1 MKKKINILF
10 VMPQMAIGGSE
21 NLIYSLARNLDRKKF
36 NPAIAWFYGEKIYD
50 QFKKLEIPLYHIPKL
65 KRFDILTMKK
75 LGDILKKDDIDIVNA
90 HHFMPMFYAFYGSK
104 IKHGVKLVYTEHSKW
119 EIEQVSFKWKIIGH
133 YLMKKL
139 DAVVGVSKLV
149 TDSLQ
154 SKFKITPAKIH
165 TIKNGIEIDKFTK
178 NKNRFL
184 KDELNI
190 SNDTTVIGIVA
201 NFREVKNHIFLLK
214 AFNEL
219 LLEDNK
225 VKLLLIGKGFKG
237 DSENTEGEI
246 RKFIYEKKIDNK
258 VLLLGHRSDIPALLN
273 IIDIFCLTSKKEGL
287 PLSIL
292 EAMAAG
298 IPLVGTDVEGIRDL
312 IVHNKNGFLVEA
324 DDTEGLKEVLYI
336 LLKNESLRNE
346 FARESKLLATSTY
359 SLGHCIDEYQ
369 NLFTSIVKA

>member
-1 MKKKINILF
+1 
-10 VMPQMAIGGSE
+10 MAIGGSE

-36 NPAIAWFYGEKIYD
+36 NPEIAWFYGEKIYD

-119 EIEQVSFKWKIIGH
+119 EIEQVSFKWKIIGY

-154 SKFKITPAKIH
+154 NKFKITPAKIH

-178 NKNRFL
+178 NKNKFL
-184 KDELNI
+184 KDKLNI
-190 SNDTTVIGIVA
+190 ADDTTVIGIIA
-201 NFREVKNHIFLLK
+201 NFRKIKNHIFLLK

-219 LLEDNK
+219 LQKDNK
-225 VKLLLIGKGFKG
+225 VKLLLIGKGFKN
-237 DSENTEGEI
+237 DPENTEGEI
-246 RKFIYEKKIDNK
+246 RKFIYEKKIDKK
-258 VLLLGHRSDIPALLN
+258 VLLLGHRSDIPALLS

-298 IPLVGTDVEGIRDL
+298 IPIVGTDVEGIRDV
-312 IVHNKNGFLVEA
+312 ICNGENGFLVKL
-324 DDTEGLKEVLYI
+324 DDVSGLKDILYVLI
-336 LLKNESLRNE
+336 NNKSLIDKLGRNSKNIAKE
-346 FARESKLLATSTY
+346 FY
-359 SLGHCIDEYQ
+359 SLDYCIRGYED
-369 NLFTSIVKA
+369 LFISLMSK

>member
-1 MKKKINILF
+1 MKKVNVLF
-10 VMPQMAIGGSE
+10 IMPQMAIGGTE

-36 NPAIAWFYGEKIYD
+36 NPELAWFYGEKTCD

-119 EIEQVSFKWKIIGH
+119 EIEQVSFKWKIIGC

-184 KDELNI
+184 KDKLNI
-190 SNDTTVIGIVA
+190 ADDTIIIGIIA
-201 NFREVKNHIFLLK
+201 NFRKVKNHIFLLK

-219 LLEDNK
+219 LQKDNK

-246 RKFIYEKKIDNK
+246 RKFIYEKKIDKK
-258 VLLLGHRSDIPALLN
+258 VLLLGHRSDIPALLS

-298 IPLVGTDVEGIRDL
+298 IPIVGTDVEGIRDV
-312 IVHNKNGFLVEA
+312 ICNGENGFLVKL
-324 DDTEGLKEVLYI
+324 DDVSGLKDILHVLI
-336 LLKNESLRNE
+336 NNKSLIDKLSRNSKNIAKE
-346 FARESKLLATSTY
+346 FY
-359 SLGHCIDEYQ
+359 SLDYCIRGYED
-369 NLFTSIVKA
+369 LFISLMSK